1 MTATVVEPVWA
12 YCGSRAVARNST
24 KGVRVHAVTLFAK
37 LSGAMDSECGEIG
50 MVPMG
55 AWDPAMPSACPDC
68 TRILAE
74 TTPLPAAPEPSSE
87 AAVVR
92 FRRRYVGRRV
102 PACEGQLDALELS
115 AA

>member
-1 MTATVVEPVWA
+1 MSTTITEPVWA
-12 YCGSRAVARNST
+12 YCGPRAVARNST

-37 LSGAMDSECGEIG
+37 LSGAMDSECGVIG

-55 AWDPAMPSACPDC
+55 VWSSDVPSACPDC
-68 TRILAE
+68 ARILAE
-74 TTPLPAAPEPSSE
+74 TAPLPVVSEPVEAP
-87 AAVVR
+87 VVR

-102 PACEGQLDALELS
+102 PTCEGQLDALELS